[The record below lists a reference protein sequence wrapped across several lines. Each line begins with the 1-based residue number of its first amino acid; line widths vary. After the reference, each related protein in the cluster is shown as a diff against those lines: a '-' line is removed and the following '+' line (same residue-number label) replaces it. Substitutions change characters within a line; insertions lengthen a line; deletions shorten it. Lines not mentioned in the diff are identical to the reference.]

1 MKQPLNEQFRRMQKL
16 AGIITENE
24 YKQPIK
30 ENKIGNIDVDLA
42 KKIQD
47 TPEIKKL
54 ANALKSNKTLMDN
67 ALKFVAKVAKN
78 NVNEV
83 VGANWNESNSKYD
96 MMRIKKLAYDL
107 LGNEMSADEMENLTY
122 SDAALKLIDF
132 VIPAEEVDITKYEK
146 MSPSDFYKTLE
157 MYMNKAK
164 IDASKK
170 RDTDSKM
177 SIGDKIKA
185 TLTSAGLGGISGA
198 MMGTI
203 MGAQSMIGTTTP
215 TPQSAAEMAASIIIG
230 ALLGLGIGA
239 AATSGFKKKPN
250 LEESEEEDQIKNII
264 DMGNELNER
273 SK

>member
-30 ENKIGNIDVDLA
+30 ENKIGNIDIDLA

-83 VGANWNESNSKYD
+83 VGDNWNTSKPEYEVL
-96 MMRIKKLAYDL
+96 RIKKLAYDL
-107 LGNEMSADEMENLTY
+107 LQNEMSADEMENLTY

-132 VIPAEEVDITKYEK
+132 IIPAEEVDMPKYEK
-146 MSPSDFYKTLE
+146 MSPNEFYKTLE

-164 IDASKK
+164 MNAAKK
-170 RDTDSKM
+170 REEDSKM
-177 SIGDKIKA
+177 DIGDKIKA
-185 TLTSAGLGGISGA
+185 ILISSGLGVLYGA
-198 MMGTI
+198 MTATMYGGSVPYGYLGPI
-203 MGAQSMIGTTTP
+203 PQATP
-215 TPQSAAEMAASIIIG
+215 EQMAASIIVG
-230 ALLGLGIGA
+230 ALFSLGIGA
-239 AATSGFKKKPN
+239 AATTGFTKKPN

-264 DMGNELNER
+264 DMGNELNT
-273 SK
+273 K